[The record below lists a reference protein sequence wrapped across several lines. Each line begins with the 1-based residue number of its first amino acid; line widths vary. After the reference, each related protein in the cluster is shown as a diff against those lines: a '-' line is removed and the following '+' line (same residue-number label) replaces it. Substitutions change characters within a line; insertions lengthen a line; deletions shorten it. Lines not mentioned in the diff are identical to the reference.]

1 MNIDYV
7 SFFWTALIRVPP
19 SKTMAALGTAL
30 KNIVLIITCLL
41 LNEIAK
47 KTRMRLTAFS
57 EKPQSF

>member
-1 MNIDYV
+1 
-7 SFFWTALIRVPP
+7 
-19 SKTMAALGTAL
+19 MAALGTAL

-47 KTRMRLTAFS
+47 KTRMRLPAFS